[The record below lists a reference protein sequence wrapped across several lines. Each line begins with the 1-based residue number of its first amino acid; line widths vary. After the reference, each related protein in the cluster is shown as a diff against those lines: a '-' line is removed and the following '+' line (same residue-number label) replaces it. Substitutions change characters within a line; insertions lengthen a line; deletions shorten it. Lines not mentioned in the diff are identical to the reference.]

1 MVRSDPYTPST
12 YRLEC
17 RSCLTVLRRDDRIGQ
32 CPECGGRLRNLAIP
46 RE

>member
-12 YRLEC
+12 YRFEC
-17 RSCLTVLRRDDRIGQ
+17 RSCLTVLPTDERLSD
-32 CPECGGRLRNLAIP
+32 CPECGGPLRNVAIP